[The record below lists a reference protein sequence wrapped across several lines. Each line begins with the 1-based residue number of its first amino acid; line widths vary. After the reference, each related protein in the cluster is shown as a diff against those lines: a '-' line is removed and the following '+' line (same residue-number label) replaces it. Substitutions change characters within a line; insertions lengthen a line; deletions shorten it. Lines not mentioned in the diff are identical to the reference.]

1 MTPIRPPAG
10 ALALADD
17 LRLLTSAALDD
28 QDIEALG
35 AKGLEWLSHLAPYDL
50 ATIFVLRGEQLVV
63 THAAGPLADER
74 VRRHSLDL
82 KDWPSVAAV
91 LKTRRARAFLEHDHK
106 DGDGDPFDGVLDLP
120 NGHSCLVAPL
130 YAGEHTVGVLAL
142 DRQECR
148 PYGREVLEAVEVFG
162 ALLGLALVNAEQ
174 RRLLLRLHRQEE
186 ERIRLLEQEVA
197 PTGLLEDSRN
207 PAVQALVRQAKKA
220 ALASAPVLLLG
231 ETGTGKE
238 VLARALHG
246 WSPRARGP
254 FVKFNCAAI
263 PEALVESEL
272 FGHEKGAFTGATRRR
287 AGRFQT
293 ADGGTLLLDEVGD
306 LSAGA
311 QAKLLRVLQEGV
323 VEPVGADVPV
333 PVDVRILAATNRDLR
348 ADVEAGRFREDLWFR
363 LDVVSLTLPPLRE
376 RLEDLEPL
384 VNLLLARHHADTG
397 QGPLVVGE
405 AGLARMRRYAWP
417 GNIRELKN
425 ALERSAILADGP
437 VLDPVLPGSGTPFP
451 GTPIPIPQGTRA
463 SGAGAGAGA
472 SGGATDAPLP
482 TLREAERALIRRALE
497 ATGGKVYGEGGAAE
511 VLGLK
516 PTTLQSRMKK
526 LGINR
531 RPTRGR

>member
-1 MTPIRPPAG
+1 MTPLPHSTS
-10 ALALADD
+10 ALGIADD
-17 LRLLTSAALDD
+17 LRLLATAALDD
-28 QDIEALG
+28 QDVEALG
-35 AKGLEWLSHLAPYDL
+35 AKGLEWLSHIAPYDL
-50 ATIFVLRGEQLVV
+50 ATIFVLRGERLVV

-74 VRRHSLDL
+74 VRRHALDL

-91 LKTRRARAFLEHDHK
+91 LRSRRARAFLEHDHK

-148 PYGREVLEAVEVFG
+148 PYGRDVLEAVEVFG

-197 PTGLLEDSRN
+197 PTGLLEDSRS
-207 PAVQALVRQAKKA
+207 PVVQALVRQARKA

-238 VLARALHG
+238 VLARAIHG
-246 WSPRARGP
+246 WSPRAAGP
-254 FVKFNCAAI
+254 FVKFNCAAL

-306 LSAGA
+306 LAPAA

-323 VEPVGADVPV
+323 VEPVGSDTPV

-348 ADVEAGRFREDLWFR
+348 ADVEAGRFRQDLWFR

-376 RLEDLEPL
+376 RPEDLEPL

-405 AGLARMRRYAWP
+405 AGLARMRRYGWP

-425 ALERSAILADGP
+425 ALERSAILAEGP
-437 VLDPVLPGSGTPFP
+437 VLEPVLPGESAPP
-451 GTPIPIPQGTRA
+451 RA
-463 SGAGAGAGA
+463 KAPAAPA
-472 SGGATDAPLP
+472 GGAAAETLP
-482 TLREAERALIRRALE
+482 TLRESERALVRRALE
-497 ATGGKVYGEGGAAE
+497 ATGGRLYGAGGAAE
-511 VLGLK
+511 LLGLK

-526 LGINR
+526 LGVSR